1 MIMKQFELSGLG
13 LEEMSLQEQNETN
26 GGALWML
33 AIGLGILVCGLIL
46 VLTGNGGFN
55 GRSAR

>member
-26 GGALWML
+26 GGAWWIL
-33 AIGLGILVCGLIL
+33 AIGLAILIGGIIGLIRGDL
-46 VLTGNGGFN
+46 VTK
-55 GRSAR
+55 